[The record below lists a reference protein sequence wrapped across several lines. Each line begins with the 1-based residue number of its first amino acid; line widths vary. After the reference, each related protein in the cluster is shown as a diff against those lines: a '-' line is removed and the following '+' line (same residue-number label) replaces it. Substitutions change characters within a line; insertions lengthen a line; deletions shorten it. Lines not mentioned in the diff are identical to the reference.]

1 MKVHNHGLGV
11 VVDRKFEFSE
21 PATELD
27 VFVVKEEALIQTTN
41 LINSGSRNQKNSHN
55 SNIDFSGFVPR
66 IVFVETVFAA

>member
-11 VVDRKFEFSE
+11 VVNRKFEFSE

-41 LINSGSRNQKNSHN
+41 LINSGSRNQKRNSFCNLEN
-55 SNIDFSGFVPR
+55 SI
-66 IVFVETVFAA
+66 